1 MAIEVVTTIQAPVN
15 LISLPARL
23 AGDLMLI
30 SALRTAT
37 SSTSGP
43 SVPSG
48 FTVLAEGLRARLYYQ
63 IATENAAASTQQ
75 PNWTTNSVTALYR
88 GVDPDDPFGTVH
100 FGPQESRTSVSVPPV
115 VADPEVALLTFML
128 LGVSLSSVF
137 TPPPFSGFETGA
149 YGVRAYAGH
158 KESNATDG
166 GTITLSADTMS
177 SFAMVA
183 LRPAGGTPARRRSP
197 LMLTPW

>member
-1 MAIEVVTTIQAPVN
+1 MAIEVVTTIEAPLN
-15 LISLPARL
+15 RISLPDRL

-30 SALRTAT
+30 SAVRTAT
-37 SSTSGP
+37 NTESRP
-43 SVPSG
+43 VVPSG
-48 FTVLAEGLRARLYYQ
+48 FTLLEEGVRARIYYQ
-63 IATENAAASTQQ
+63 IVTENAEASTQQ
-75 PNWTTNSVTALYR
+75 PNSTALSVTALYR

-128 LGVSLSSVF
+128 LGADLSSVF

-166 GTITLSADTMS
+166 GTITLSATTVS